1 MMTDTIADMLTR
13 VRNANQVERPA
24 VDMPATKLKA
34 GIARVLREE
43 GFILDYQVGKSVPDD
58 HGHST
63 FTEVPESE
71 IGADKLTLRVYL
83 KYGAEGEKVIRMIRR
98 DSRPGRRVYLAK
110 RELGRVLDGQGIRV
124 LSTSHGVMSDRQA
137 KSKNLGGEVLCTVW

>member
-1 MMTDTIADMLTR
+1 MTDTIADMLTR

-71 IGADKLTLRVYL
+71 IGAGKLTLRVYL

>member
-43 GFILDYQVGKSVPDD
+43 GFILDYQVGKSVADD

-71 IGADKLTLRVYL
+71 IGAGKLTLRVYL

>member
-43 GFILDYQVGKSVPDD
+43 GFILDYQVGKSAPDD
-58 HGHST
+58 HGHPT
-63 FTEVPESE
+63 FTEVPEAQ
-71 IGADKLTLRVYL
+71 IGTGKLTLRVYL

>member
-43 GFILDYQVGKSVPDD
+43 GFILDYQIGKSVPDD

-63 FTEVPESE
+63 FTEVPETE
-71 IGADKLTLRVYL
+71 IGAGKLTLRVYL

-137 KSKNLGGEVLCTVW
+137 KNKNLGGEVLCTVW

>member
-43 GFILDYQVGKSVPDD
+43 GYILDYQVGKSVPDD

-71 IGADKLTLRVYL
+71 IGAGKLTLRVYL

>member
-34 GIARVLREE
+34 GIARVFREE

-71 IGADKLTLRVYL
+71 IGAGKLTLRVYL
-83 KYGAEGEKVIRMIRR
+83 KYGSEGEKVIRMIRR

-110 RELGRVLDGQGIRV
+110 RELGRVLDGPGIGFV
-124 LSTSHGVMSDRQA
+124 TTSHAVMSERPA
-137 KSKNLGGEVLCTVW
+137 KPVHRAGDVLGHDV

>member
-63 FTEVPESE
+63 FTEVSESE
-71 IGADKLTLRVYL
+71 IGAGKLTLRVYL

>member
-71 IGADKLTLRVYL
+71 IGAGKLTLRVYL

>member
-1 MMTDTIADMLTR
+1 LTR

-71 IGADKLTLRVYL
+71 IGAGKLTLRVYL

>member
-1 MMTDTIADMLTR
+1 MTDTIADMLTR

-71 IGADKLTLRVYL
+71 IGAGKLTLRVYL

-110 RELGRVLDGQGIRV
+110 RELGRVLDGQGTRV